1 MKLWDLCKT
10 MAEANLKGLVSA
22 FLLTKSPF
30 FNIIYTSKNEGV
42 YMKEIELRNVKGST
56 DYSPREQYIRNY
68 ISDTLKRVFEKYGFK
83 PLQTPILC
91 YYDLLALK
99 YDEENDILKEVYK
112 VTDQGNRNLALRY
125 DLTVPFAKYIAINQ
139 NTKMPFK
146 RYEIGEV
153 FRNGPVK
160 LGRDREFIQC
170 DVDSVGI
177 EGQLVEAEFVAL
189 YVEAYQNLGIDI
201 VIKYNN
207 RKFLSGIIIEAGIPE
222 ELVTETIT
230 VIDKFEKLTKQELEK
245 EFQKVG
251 LNSQQMEKLFMY
263 LNMDADQLINIKNG
277 NEILEEGIQE
287 LNNLKNYIERLGLLE
302 YVQFAPSLA
311 RGQEYYTGTVFEVYV
326 KDGSITSSIGGGGRY
341 DKMITDFINNGTTYP
356 AVGVSFGLN
365 VIYEILKDREEFTE
379 KALTDIYIIPM
390 GTEIECLKIAQTL
403 RNAGYKVE
411 VEMKNRKMKKAL
423 DYANTEHIPYVFILG
438 EDELANN
445 CIAVKN
451 MEEKT
456 QVQISIDNIVEEFNQ
471 INN

>member
-1 MKLWDLCKT
+1 MNK
-10 MAEANLKGLVSA
+10 
-22 FLLTKSPF
+22 
-30 FNIIYTSKNEGV
+30 
-42 YMKEIELRNVKGST
+42 IELKNVKGTT
-56 DYSPREQYIRNY
+56 DYSPKEQYIRNY
-68 ISDTLKRVFEKYGFK
+68 ISDTLKKVFEKYGFK

-112 VTDQGNRNLALRY
+112 VKDQGDRNLALRY

-139 NTKMPFK
+139 NVKLPFK

-153 FRNGPVK
+153 FRDGPVK

-189 YVEAYQNLGIDI
+189 YVEAYNKLGIDV

-222 ELVTETIT
+222 ELVTDTIT
-230 VIDKFEKLTKQELEK
+230 VIDKFEKLTKQELER

-251 LNSQQMEKLFMY
+251 LKSEQIEKLFTY
-263 LNMDADQLINIKNG
+263 LNMDAEQIISIENKNQV
-277 NEILEEGIQE
+277 LEEGIIE
-287 LNNLKNYIERLGLLE
+287 LNTLKQYIEALGLLD
-302 YVQFAPSLA
+302 YVQFSPSLA

-356 AVGVSFGLN
+356 AVGISFGLN
-365 VIYEILKDREEFTE
+365 VIYEILKNREEFTE
-379 KALTDIYIIPM
+379 KALTDIFIIPM
-390 GTEIECLKIAQTL
+390 GTEIECLKIAEAM
-403 RNAGYKVE
+403 RKAGYKVE
-411 VEMKNRKMKKAL
+411 IEMKNRKMKKSL
-423 DYANTEHIPYVFILG
+423 EYANDENIPFVFILG
-438 EDELANN
+438 EDELAKN
-445 CIAVKN
+445 CITVKN
-451 MEEKT
+451 MKKKEQT
-456 QVQISIDNIVEEFNQ
+456 QISTKNIIEEFNK
-471 INN
+471 IVDN

>member
-1 MKLWDLCKT
+1 
-10 MAEANLKGLVSA
+10 
-22 FLLTKSPF
+22 
-30 FNIIYTSKNEGV
+30 
-42 YMKEIELRNVKGST
+42 MKEIELRNVKGST

-99 YDEENDILKEVYK
+99 YDEENDIFKEVNN

-230 VIDKFEKLTKQELEK
+230 VIDKFEKLTKPELEK
-245 EFQKVG
+245 EFQKLG
-251 LNSQQMEKLFMY
+251 LNSEQMEKLFMY
-263 LNMDADQLINIKNG
+263 LNMDADQLINIENG
-277 NEILEEGIQE
+277 NEVLAKGIEE
-287 LNNLKNYIERLGLLE
+287 LNTLKNYIEKLGLLE